1 MRAAYLLHMRESLG
15 DLLINLQH
23 RSPGVREGA
32 AFCLSQMGFREA
44 AVPISRL
51 LKDPEPDVRKTAGSD
66 LLSMCRVGKCEAT
79 IGPALVEALTD
90 KTTRSD
96 ATRAL
101 VILKTTD
108 GKEPVFSILQKDV
121 EEDAVSLRL
130 FSGSDIRNLAA
141 FLGPDKAREILG
153 LYLSRAPAVTRRS
166 VALFLGESQDRQAAP
181 LLFEALND
189 KDSEVAS
196 ASIRALSD
204 LLREIGDRRALR
216 RLREIASLP
225 DPPLVKTLEHSNNKS
240 RDLEIV
246 KCWRLH

>member
-1 MRAAYLLHMRESLG
+1 MHAAYLLHMRESVG
-15 DLLINLQH
+15 DLLVNLQH

-32 AFCLSQMGFREA
+32 ASCLAQMGFREA

-51 LKDPEPDVRKTAGSD
+51 LKDPESNVRKTAGSD

-96 ATRAL
+96 ATRTL
-101 VILKTTD
+101 VILKTTG
-108 GKEPVFSILQKDV
+108 GKEPVLSILQKDV

-130 FSGSDIRNLAA
+130 FSGSDIGNLAA

-166 VALFLGESQDRQAAP
+166 VALFLGELHDRQAAP

-204 LLREIGDRRALR
+204 LVREIGGRRALR

-225 DPPLVKTLEHSNNKS
+225 DPPLVKTLEQQVPRF
-240 RDLEIV
+240 RDREMLEIA
-246 KCWRLH
+246 LD